1 MYNKDKYTHA
11 KPLMK
16 SLNALNIFQINIY
29 QILVLMFKS
38 QHNLS
43 PIVFQNMF
51 EKVNHKYPTKF
62 ADKNFV
68 IPRKTLKS
76 STLSISSRGPI
87 FWNSILTNEIK
98 SVVNLSSFQN
108 KIKQLIFNMNSE
120 MSYF

>member
-1 MYNKDKYTHA
+1 
-11 KPLMK
+11 
-16 SLNALNIFQINIY
+16 
-29 QILVLMFKS
+29 MFKS

-76 STLSISSRGPI
+76 STFSISSRGPI
-87 FWNSILTNEIK
+87 LWNSILTNEIK